1 MVEVQ
6 KKKEIPKS
14 VISVLCEFEASFL
27 CYGGPVFLLC
37 KRWTEGNAE
46 TSLFLWPYLKSMK
59 EFLRK

>member
-27 CYGGPVFLLC
+27 YYGDQFFYFAKDELKVMQKRLCYYDPV
-37 KRWTEGNAE
+37 
-46 TSLFLWPYLKSMK
+46 
-59 EFLRK
+59 